1 MLCFLGYHHA
11 PGHDRAP
18 IRARAGHP
26 RACVATEARFDRLV
40 AERRVEDAVALLAEP
55 LELTAARKASLIDA
69 ACDSSSADTLP
80 SAADGGDRDRE
91 QQERLEAV
99 YAALAER
106 GALRAFGSVAATGL
120 LPLEARDVSPE
131 DQLRL
136 TGLATTAFAP
146 PSGGSTGDILAGT
159 GAALMFTFLAD
170 QFQIDGRVALAALGA
185 VFAADRLLLRG
196 AAAEAATRLVRPAY
210 ATTVREHEAGHF
222 LCAYLLGC
230 PIEACLLDPWAAAAD
245 GRFAGAAG
253 TVFFDPELGRAMAA
267 GTITR
272 EAIDRYSVV
281 VMAGI
286 AAEAAQNGRAEGGQ
300 SDERALVQLLGA
312 LGGGK
317 AWGAERVRNQARWA
331 ASQAVLLLREHG
343 APYQALCEALE
354 RRESVGGCVLA
365 IEAAIDD
372 AFGRNGELPAQ
383 TRARQLATR
392 AAAAAT
398 AEPSA
403 AAVALAAAPAAAAA
417 AAAGPGAGAGG
428 GGGGG
433 GGGVEPG
440 GGDDGLDPVG
450 DWLDE
455 RQRAIG
461 ERLKQIKERLA
472 REDETWSEP
481 EQ

>member
-1 MLCFLGYHHA
+1 MLCLLGYRRTHSN
-11 PGHDRAP
+11 
-18 IRARAGHP
+18 RAGNP
-26 RACVATEARFDRLV
+26 RACLATETRFDGLV

-55 LELTAARKASLIDA
+55 VELTAARMASLLDA
-69 ACDSSSADTLP
+69 ACDTSAAGTLP
-80 SAADGGDRDRE
+80 PEADGSRDRV

-99 YAALAER
+99 YTALSQR
-106 GALRAFGSVAATGL
+106 GALRGFGSVAATGL

-136 TGLATTAFAP
+136 TGLPTTAFAP
-146 PSGGSTGDILAGT
+146 PRGGSTGDVFAGT
-159 GAALMFTFLAD
+159 GAALLFTFLAD
-170 QFQIDGRVALAALGA
+170 RLHLDGRVALAALGVA
-185 VFAADRLLLRG
+185 FAADRLLLRG
-196 AAAEAATRLVRPAY
+196 AVAEAVTRFVRPAY

-222 LCAYLLGC
+222 LAAYLLGC

-312 LGGGK
+312 LGGGA
-317 AWGAERVRNQARWA
+317 AWDAERVRNQARWA
-331 ASQAVLLLREHG
+331 ASQAVMLLREHG
-343 APYQALCEALE
+343 ALYQALGEALE
-354 RRESVGGCVLA
+354 RGESVGGCVLA

-372 AFGRNGELPAQ
+372 AFGRNGELPAE

-392 AAAAAT
+392 RAAAAAAA

-403 AAVALAAAPAAAAA
+403 AAVALAAPAVPSAAAATS
-417 AAAGPGAGAGG
+417 AAGLGAGSAVGSGG

-433 GGGVEPG
+433 AGEVG
-440 GGDDGLDPVG
+440 GGDVDDPVG

-461 ERLKQIKERLA
+461 ERLKQIKEKLA
-472 REDETWSEP
+472 REDETWTESK
-481 EQ
+481 